1 MQKTYVVHCFRKH
14 FSPTTPFPTSSSL
27 LRFVPFALRP
37 TCSSSHLLFVPIWP
51 TVYGDPRLP
60 LKVRLLIRRDEWIE
74 RFKNPS
80 TLPEDIIHTLRQE
93 WAAYLL
99 ERWS

>member
-1 MQKTYVVHCFRKH
+1 MIFIHNEIV
-14 FSPTTPFPTSSSL
+14 L
-27 LRFVPFALRP
+27 L
-37 TCSSSHLLFVPIWP
+37 CQ
-51 TVYGDPRLP
+51 
-60 LKVRLLIRRDEWIE
+60 

-99 ERWS
+99 ERWSWYHRN